1 MAALRRLLAESPP
14 RDGVITPS
22 VSHGISFAKELSAA
36 FHAMRASL
44 RGIRSITAAA
54 AALNVSRSALSNLVN
69 ARSGLTVE
77 MAVRLYRAFGVEMN
91 ALVAMQ
97 ATYDVA
103 RTQRM
108 LGNRMKVRLQRVP
121 AELRVD

>member
-1 MAALRRLLAESPP
+1 MRGAS
-14 RDGVITPS
+14 TPADATM
-22 VSHGISFAKELSAA
+22 GK
-36 FHAMRASL
+36 
-44 RGIRSITAAA
+44 
-54 AALNVSRSALSNLVN
+54 
-69 ARSGLTVE
+69 
-77 MAVRLYRAFGVEMN
+77 VRFFGVEMN